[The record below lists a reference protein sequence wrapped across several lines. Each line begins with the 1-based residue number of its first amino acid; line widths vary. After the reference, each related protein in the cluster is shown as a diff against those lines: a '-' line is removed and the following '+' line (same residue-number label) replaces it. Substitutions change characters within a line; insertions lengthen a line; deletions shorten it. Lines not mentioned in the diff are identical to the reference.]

1 MGTERADHLPRFWI
15 PLAPRSQKCHLFQWY
30 RTSCPVFFKF
40 FSSLV
45 YLIPRISLV
54 AERGRSLTKQQGI
67 KTKSNYFAEVFHT
80 SKRSREM
87 QTLESTSNFLE
98 CTHSWSSQLIKPIFN
113 VCISINT
120 SVELRWLSSGFPEW
134 GKLGFLPVFL
144 QPQLCRAGKQY
155 KKGGKTWTRPSV
167 VGGYERQSE

>member
-1 MGTERADHLPRFWI
+1 MGTEKADLPRLWMA
-15 PLAPRSQKCHLFQWY
+15 LAPRSQKCHLFQWY
-30 RTSCPVFFKF
+30 RISCPFFFTFLF
-40 FSSLV
+40 FNLV

-67 KTKSNYFAEVFHT
+67 ETKSNCFAELFHT

-87 QTLESTSNFLE
+87 QTLESTRNFLE
-98 CTHSWSSQLIKPIFN
+98 CSHSWSSQLIKSSFN
-113 VCISINT
+113 VCTNINI

-144 QPQLCRAGKQY
+144 QPQVCKAGKQY
-155 KKGGKTWTRPSV
+155 KKRGKTWTRPSV

>member
-1 MGTERADHLPRFWI
+1 MLFWFFWF
-15 PLAPRSQKCHLFQWY
+15 LFFV
-30 RTSCPVFFKF
+30 VFLH
-40 FSSLV
+40 LV
-45 YLIPRISLV
+45 YLIPWISFV
-54 AERGRSLTKQQGI
+54 AERGKSLTKHQEI
-67 KTKSNYFAEVFHT
+67 KTKSNFFAELFHA

-87 QTLESTSNFLE
+87 QGLEMIRNFLE
-98 CTHSWSSQLIKPIFN
+98 CSLSWSSQLIKPSFN
-113 VCISINT
+113 ICSSINI

-155 KKGGKTWTRPSV
+155 KREGKTWTRPSV